1 MQIKFQT
8 LIILIL
14 LWRAPLNFS
23 PVLKHKKSVNL
34 LSIDLLQ
41 STNIHSAKLSD
52 SKVLLPSNSQSM

>member
-1 MQIKFQT
+1 